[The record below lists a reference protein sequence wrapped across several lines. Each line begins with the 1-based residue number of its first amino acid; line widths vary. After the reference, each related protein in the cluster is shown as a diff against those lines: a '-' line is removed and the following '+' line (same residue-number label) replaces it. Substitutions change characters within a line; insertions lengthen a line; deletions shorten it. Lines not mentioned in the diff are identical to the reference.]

1 MSVFVSTPCWETK
14 FKFESREEGAPYFIF
29 AGWIGYLKIS
39 APVLFDVRKNAVS
52 FLNKNAGL
60 FSGGAKP

>member
-1 MSVFVSTPCWETK
+1 LKVGR
-14 FKFESREEGAPYFIF
+14 RERHILFSLDG
-29 AGWIGYLKIS
+29 IGYLKIS

>member
-1 MSVFVSTPCWETK
+1 M
-14 FKFESREEGAPYFIF
+14 G
-29 AGWIGYLKIS
+29 IGYLKIS